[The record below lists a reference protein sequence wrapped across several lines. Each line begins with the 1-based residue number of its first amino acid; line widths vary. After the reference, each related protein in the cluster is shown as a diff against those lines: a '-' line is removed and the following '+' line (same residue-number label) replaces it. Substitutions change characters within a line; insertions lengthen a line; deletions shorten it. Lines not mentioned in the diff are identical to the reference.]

1 MCPVGFARWAA
12 SRTRLAKPACGLLCE
27 LSLVNVI
34 ANPGARTRLVNP
46 PRELPSQT
54 WRAAV
59 PCSSSRLANPG
70 ARPCLA
76 SRSCESRRA
85 NLPCELPRRIT
96 GERIRLACRAAS
108 RSRLASS
115 LCELPPPTSGGG
127 KISPWCAPRRPAPWQ
142 RTPTMR
148 SRQFGDGGML
158 AKCVPRRLAMASFS
172 LHAFLKRPR
181 TEKAPLPGNISPP
194 CIQNKLALAIFV
206 RHVSEKPR
214 KSPFGNALRADLAR
228 EGRFSLH

>member
-54 WRAAV
+54 WRAAM

-115 LCELPPPTSGGG
+115 LCELPPPNVRRRQDFAVVRSTEAGAMATYAHDALSAVRRRRDAREMRSQAPGDG
-127 KISPWCAPRRPAPWQ
+127 KFFASCIPEAPSDGKSAPPWQ
-142 RTPTMR
+142 HI
-148 SRQFGDGGML
+148 
-158 AKCVPRRLAMASFS
+158 AAM
-172 LHAFLKRPR
+172 HPK
-181 TEKAPLPGNISPP
+181 
-194 CIQNKLALAIFV
+194 
-206 RHVSEKPR
+206 
-214 KSPFGNALRADLAR
+214 
-228 EGRFSLH
+228 